1 MDIGDDLNVS
11 RSSSRDE
18 MNVNPLKRKWIEV
31 DYGDLL
37 EVKVGDPSAPRIFKA
52 HRDVIYKKSKFLAA
66 AATESW
72 MEGQQTMIRLTE
84 VDGKISAT
92 YVHCIYVKR
101 IFRLIRRINPLKRK
115 CVEQDYTD
123 ILEVR
128 VDTPSA
134 PKIFWVHR
142 DAICKTS
149 KFFNAATSERWATA
163 DDKSIKL
170 PGEDANVFAKYL
182 HWVYHDEISI
192 EATYLDPTDLVKF
205 YSLADSLDDVAAR
218 NRTTDILLDAW
229 LSKVPK
235 QECTWEVFEMTPP
248 TSKLRLLVVHF
259 YLANVSTRWLEQEA
273 DNYPPSFFRQL
284 AMEAMRHMRQNV
296 KITTNE
302 IRHGRKKYQEEC

>member
-1 MDIGDDLNVS
+1 MA
-11 RSSSRDE
+11 SS
-18 MNVNPLKRKWIEV
+18 
-31 DYGDLL
+31 
-37 EVKVGDPSAPRIFKA
+37 PSAA
-52 HRDVIYKKSKFLAA
+52 
-66 AATESW
+66 
-72 MEGQQTMIRLTE
+72 
-84 VDGKISAT
+84 SADNS
-92 YVHCIYVKR
+92 
-101 IFRLIRRINPLKRK
+101 INPLKRK

-128 VDTPSA
+128 VGAPSA

-182 HWVYHDEISI
+182 HSVYHDEISI
-192 EATYLDPTDLVKF
+192 EVTYPDPTDLVKF
-205 YSLADSLDDVAAR
+205 YVLADSLDDVAAR

-273 DNYPPSFFRQL
+273 DNYPPSFFQQL

-302 IRHGRKKYQEEC
+302 IRQGRKKYQEEC